1 MPSMGPQIHG
11 WDPDIA
17 TGCPYGRRLEKP
29 IRGLSGTGYVA
40 PAHGRGWH
48 PPSFD
53 PFEAIAHDGEA
64 GGVAD
69 SGAQCPVTGAG
80 GPGGDDGG
88 GGWCAECLPVA
99 SAVEERR
106 GGCEGVAVGGV
117 GGQLALMCAWRA
129 GDGISL
135 DLRHFPIALRLAS
148 RRPAHTGHSVDTT
161 AFVET
166 TAAGFVDAT
175 VGNRLSSSSQ
185 TVMTS
190 ARRGRVAVRRR
201 AMTLR
206 GVFAHG

>member
-17 TGCPYGRRLEKP
+17 TGSPYGRRLEKP

-88 GGWCAECLPVA
+88 G
-99 SAVEERR
+99 
-106 GGCEGVAVGGV
+106 
-117 GGQLALMCAWRA
+117 
-129 GDGISL
+129 
-135 DLRHFPIALRLAS
+135 
-148 RRPAHTGHSVDTT
+148 
-161 AFVET
+161 
-166 TAAGFVDAT
+166 
-175 VGNRLSSSSQ
+175 
-185 TVMTS
+185 
-190 ARRGRVAVRRR
+190 
-201 AMTLR
+201 
-206 GVFAHG
+206 

>member
-17 TGCPYGRRLEKP
+17 TGCPYERRLEKP

-69 SGAQCPVTGAG
+69 RGAQCPVTGAG

-88 GGWCAECLPVA
+88 G
-99 SAVEERR
+99 
-106 GGCEGVAVGGV
+106 
-117 GGQLALMCAWRA
+117 
-129 GDGISL
+129 
-135 DLRHFPIALRLAS
+135 
-148 RRPAHTGHSVDTT
+148 
-161 AFVET
+161 
-166 TAAGFVDAT
+166 
-175 VGNRLSSSSQ
+175 
-185 TVMTS
+185 
-190 ARRGRVAVRRR
+190 
-201 AMTLR
+201 
-206 GVFAHG
+206 

>member
-48 PPSFD
+48 PLSFD

-69 SGAQCPVTGAG
+69 SGAQCPVTGAR

-88 GGWCAECLPVA
+88 G
-99 SAVEERR
+99 
-106 GGCEGVAVGGV
+106 
-117 GGQLALMCAWRA
+117 
-129 GDGISL
+129 
-135 DLRHFPIALRLAS
+135 
-148 RRPAHTGHSVDTT
+148 
-161 AFVET
+161 
-166 TAAGFVDAT
+166 
-175 VGNRLSSSSQ
+175 
-185 TVMTS
+185 
-190 ARRGRVAVRRR
+190 
-201 AMTLR
+201 
-206 GVFAHG
+206 